1 MTMAHSR
8 PNQAQKILDYMRKH
22 GGITQMEA
30 VEKFRCYRLSARIF
44 ELKEQGHN
52 IISDRVQFKNEDG
65 ETDHFVRYTLVEGSG
80 TPCQ

>member
-1 MTMAHSR
+1 MTMTHSR

-30 VEKFRCYRLSARIF
+30 VDKLRCYRLSARIF

-65 ETDHFVRYTLVEGSG
+65 ETDSFVRYTLVEGSE